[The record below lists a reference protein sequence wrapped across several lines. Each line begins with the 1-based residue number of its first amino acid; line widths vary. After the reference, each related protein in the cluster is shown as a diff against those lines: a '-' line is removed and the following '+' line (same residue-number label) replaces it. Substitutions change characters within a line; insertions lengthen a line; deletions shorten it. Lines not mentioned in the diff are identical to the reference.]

1 MRSRSPAFALWGR
14 FVAFTLVAW
23 STVVLVDPPRPE
35 AALPSAVALAIGAPV
50 GVLLFVMIA
59 RTPPTRRSLAGP
71 SVGVT
76 VGKLAFLGLAATN
89 EELVWRRLVLGEAL
103 RAGPIA
109 AVVVST
115 VAFAVA
121 HRTRQTAHLATG
133 AAFGAA
139 YVATGSLAAPLAA
152 HWTYNALVA
161 GAVDRARGPAVAE
174 GG

>member
-1 MRSRSPAFALWGR
+1 VRSAAYALWSR

-23 STVVLVDPPRPE
+23 STVVLVDAPRPD
-35 AALPSAVALAIGAPV
+35 AGVPPAMALVLGALGGAV
-50 GVLLFVMIA
+50 LFVVLA
-59 RTPPTRRSLAGP
+59 RTPPARPSLTG
-71 SVGVT
+71 SSLGVT
-76 VGKLAFLGLAATN
+76 VGKLAFLALAATN
-89 EELVWRRLVLGEAL
+89 EELVWRRLVLGEAS

-133 AAFGAA
+133 AVFGAA
-139 YVATGSLAAPLAA
+139 YVVTGSLAAPLAA
-152 HWTYNALVA
+152 HWTYNILVA
-161 GAVDRARGPAVAE
+161 GAVDRTRRPAVAE